1 MSGGRRSVEGR
12 IGVAALIMGGGV
24 LLSRLAGHAR
34 EAILVGVH
42 GAGDATDAYYA
53 AFTLP
58 DLLNYML
65 AGGALSIA
73 FLPIFAEFVARGDE
87 EGGWRVFSTV
97 ATTMTAVMVGLV
109 LLAEVAAPS
118 ILPWLVPGFGPD
130 RLAQTVRLTRIV
142 MPAQLAFYL
151 GGLVQATLYAREV
164 FWAPALSPLIYNLV
178 IILSGVL
185 LRHLGVE
192 GFAWGVLV
200 GAFAGPLA
208 LPLAASWR
216 RMRYRFHF
224 SFRDPAL
231 WRFVKL
237 SLPLMLGFSLL
248 SVDQWLARYFA
259 SGLVGSITHL
269 DNARRL
275 MLVPT
280 AVLGQAAGMAA
291 LPYLAKLDAAGER
304 AEMARVLGVALQ
316 RVLEVTLL
324 AAVFMGVFALPIV
337 RLVFGWGRNDMAAVA
352 ATAALLM
359 AFAVGIPAWGLQGI
373 AARGFYARHDT
384 FTPMWVSSLV
394 AGASVPLYWALSR
407 ALGPLGLA
415 VSTSLGMAT
424 TAVLTLLALRWRG
437 VPLRIGALLGTG
449 LRGALAAALAGGA
462 CWLVAVRGLGL
473 WLRWEHPLHAV
484 AILAAGGAVFGGVV
498 LVLARPL
505 RLEGVRAL
513 VTKVAARLG
522 RLRGPA

>member
-1 MSGGRRSVEGR
+1 VSGRGRSLEGR

-24 LLSRLAGHAR
+24 LLSRLTGHAR
-34 EAILVGVH
+34 EAILLAVH
-42 GAGDATDAYYA
+42 GAGSATDAYYA

-73 FLPIFAEFVARGDE
+73 FLPIFAEFVARNDE
-87 EGGWRVFSTV
+87 AGGWRVFSTV
-97 ATTMTAVMVGLV
+97 ATTMTLVMAGLV
-109 LLAEVAAPS
+109 LVAELAAPA
-118 ILPWLVPGFGPD
+118 LVPLLVPGFDGQ

-164 FWAPALSPLIYNLV
+164 FWAPALSPLIYNLA
-178 IILSGVL
+178 IILSGGVV

-200 GAFAGPLA
+200 GAFLGPLG
-208 LPLAASWR
+208 LPLLASR
-216 RMRYRFHF
+216 RHIRYRFHL

-248 SVDQWLARYFA
+248 SVDQWLSRYFA
-259 SGLVGSITHL
+259 SGQVGSITHL

-291 LPYLAKLDAAGER
+291 LPYLTKLDAAGRHE
-304 AEMARVLGVALQ
+304 EMGRVLGVALR
-316 RVLEVTLL
+316 RVLEITIAAACLMAVL
-324 AAVFMGVFALPIV
+324 APPIV
-337 RLVFGWGRNDMAAVA
+337 RLVFGWGKNTPADVS
-352 ATAALLM
+352 ATASLLVI
-359 AFAVGIPAWGLQGI
+359 FAVGIPAWGLQGI

-384 FTPMWVSSLV
+384 LTPMWVSSLI
-394 AGASVPLYWALSR
+394 AGLSVPLYWALSR

-415 VSTSLGMAT
+415 LSTTLGMAG
-424 TAVLTLLALRWRG
+424 TAVATLAALRWRG
-437 VPLRIGALLGTG
+437 VPLRLDELLGTG
-449 LRGALAAALAGGA
+449 LRAGVATAVAGGA
-462 CWLVAVRGLGL
+462 CWVAAVWGLGR
-473 WLRWEHPLHAV
+473 WLRWDNPLHAV
-484 AILAAGGAVFGGVV
+484 GLLAVGSAVFIAV
-498 LVLARPL
+498 LLGLAGPL
-505 RLEGVRAL
+505 KLEGVWAMVRR
-513 VTKVAARLG
+513 VRQRLG
-522 RLRGPA
+522 S